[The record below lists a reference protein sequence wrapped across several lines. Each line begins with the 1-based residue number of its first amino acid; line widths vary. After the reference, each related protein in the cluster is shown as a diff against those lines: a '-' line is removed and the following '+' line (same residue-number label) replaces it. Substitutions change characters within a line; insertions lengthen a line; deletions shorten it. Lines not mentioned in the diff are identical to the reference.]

1 MSEKQIHTG
10 ALFPFAEHIRLC
22 FSEQG
27 GLPKEEEE
35 EEKEKEEREREG
47 RQTDRL
53 AERRGREGQGGH
65 LQSSSEHSCMNERTD
80 SRPIC
85 LASLPGSFQGA
96 QVPSVRNYTSERF

>member
-10 ALFPFAEHIRLC
+10 ALFPFAVHIRLC

-27 GLPKEEEE
+27 GLPKEEEG
-35 EEKEKEEREREG
+35 EKEKEERKREG

-53 AERRGREGQGGH
+53 AERREREGQGGH
-65 LQSSSEHSCMNERTD
+65 LQPSSEHSCMNERTD

-85 LASLPGSFQGA
+85 LASLPVSFQGA